1 MFDEYIERPSIPIRW
16 AGLFS
21 LQPYFL
27 RFDRPVAVSPGVPT
41 TCVPLHYDRQRGPA
55 DLGSMRVRFF
65 RLRPVRRRST
75 ARVKR
80 AKR

>member
-16 AGLFS
+16 AGQFS
-21 LQPYFL
+21 PQPGFL
-27 RFDRPVAVSPGVPT
+27 RFGPPVAV
-41 TCVPLHYDRQRGPA
+41 PLGHRRHASLYIMTASVG
-55 DLGSMRVRFF
+55 LLIGGSMGVRFF